1 MKNQLPKNV
10 TIFIGVVALVGLAV
24 FLHKPKSQDE

>member
-10 TIFIGVVALVGLAV
+10 TIFIGFVALVGLAV
-24 FLHKPKSQDE
+24 FLHKPNPQDK

>member
-1 MKNQLPKNV
+1 MKKQLPKNV

-24 FLHKPKSQDE
+24 FLHKPKSQKE